1 VIDAE
6 HIAMAKVKEA
16 PAAAGSARG
25 RTKSGMLDRY
35 GVWLS
40 TELYKRNQGR
50 KVRQATLAGAAVLV
64 ALGVWRLKEQ
74 LSLSTSA
81 GLRYGVPALVLAI
94 GLWIS
99 FRLVNLP
106 TFADF
111 LIATEAEMNKVSW
124 PTWPALRR
132 ATAVV
137 LITMVFLTMFLFICD
152 LFWHYLLYQLQV
164 LKA

>member
-1 VIDAE
+1 
-6 HIAMAKVKEA
+6 MGKVKEA
-16 PAAAGSARG
+16 PATSASSRG
-25 RTKSGMLDRY
+25 RKKAGMQERY

-50 KVRQATLAGAAVLV
+50 KVRQATFFGAAVV
-64 ALGVWRLKEQ
+64 VVLGVWRLKEQ
-74 LSLSTSA
+74 LSLSSSSVLQY
-81 GLRYGVPALVLAI
+81 GLPALLLAL

-106 TFADF
+106 SFADF

-124 PTWPALRR
+124 PTWTALRR

-137 LITMVFLTMFLFICD
+137 LITMVLLTAFLFVCD
-152 LFWHYLLYQLQV
+152 LVWQVSLRWLQV
-164 LKA
+164 LRG